1 MEDYLLKIVYTISSK
16 LDDLPIN
23 NGQMIFVSDT
33 SQIYFDFENERV
45 YYGNYVAT
53 NEEMIQYLGL
63 NI

>member
-1 MEDYLLKIVYTISSK
+1 MEDYFLNIVYTISSK
-16 LDDLPIN
+16 LNDLPIN

-33 SQIYFDFENERV
+33 SQIYFDFENKRV

-53 NEEMIQYLGL
+53 NEEMIQYFGL